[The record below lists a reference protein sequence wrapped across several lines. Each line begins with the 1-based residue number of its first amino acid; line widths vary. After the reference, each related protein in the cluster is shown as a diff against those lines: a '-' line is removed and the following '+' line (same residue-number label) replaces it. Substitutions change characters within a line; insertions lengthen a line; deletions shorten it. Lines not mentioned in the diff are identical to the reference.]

1 VREKANIKPGTK
13 LQIVEVNGI
22 IHMVPVIPRM
32 VIMRMKAQTTI
43 RVDQENYLQAKE
55 ILKYLGLTYSQA
67 INVFNN
73 MIVCHNG
80 LPFEIKIP
88 NDETLAAMS
97 EADQLN
103 GDFVSIDDD
112 FVE

>member
-1 VREKANIKPGTK
+1 
-13 LQIVEVNGI
+13 
-22 IHMVPVIPRM
+22 M
-32 VIMRMKAQTTI
+32 VIKRMKTQTTI

-73 MIVCHNG
+73 MIVCHKG

-88 NDETLAAMS
+88 SDETLAAMS
-97 EADQLN
+97 EAEQLN
-103 GDFVSIDDD
+103 GDFVSIDD
-112 FVE
+112 FVK